1 MSGGQYVADDAIK
14 GLTSGGSATSGSAHG
29 LDIPWKWFENN
40 YPDIIG
46 WVDDGG
52 QAKHGGRPA
61 TLTVNKGGSRPGLTV
76 MGIYALSYADVVIP
90 GFVIRVDKI
99 EEPQWGHLWPEKEGS
114 D

>member
-1 MSGGQYVADDAIK
+1 MSGGQYVSDDQIK
-14 GLTSGGSATSGSAHG
+14 GLNANGSATSGSAHG
-29 LDIPWKWFENN
+29 YDMAWKWFENT

-52 QAKHGGRPA
+52 QAKHGGRAA

-76 MGIYALSYADVVIP
+76 MGIYALSYTDVVIP

-99 EEPQWGHLWPEKEGS
+99 EEPQWGHKWPEKEQS
-114 D
+114 